1 MELRMSLHPGLFLKF
16 VIRWSENIGPLHALL
31 SKKELDPRMND
42 VELAVRYLAFRDD
55 KFVYKGDLKKFLD
68 QACIELN
75 SEFQDRPEFEEII
88 EDELQNMLDAIDAGI
103 EIFGRKSFCR
113 KFIDGNFENRFNRA
127 VFDV

>member
-1 MELRMSLHPGLFLKF
+1 
-16 VIRWSENIGPLHALL
+16 
-31 SKKELDPRMND
+31 MND